1 MTKYILLLLVAA
13 ASTNTVVNFVNASS
27 SSSSRIASAPE
38 DEILNTHKESYFG
51 KIDRK
56 PEDAVRYYPPRSQP
70 KSNTI
75 EYTVQD
81 DVTNPLDNET
91 LSSIVTR
98 LQNKMLKSTTSETTS
113 TFTES
118 RSEANGDI
126 DYGNHNT
133 QWSQGPSSWEEFG
146 HTNDPSVCKLQTI
159 TVDEWER
166 GKYWRGNVPVMV
178 MNVTTNWD
186 ANVHWELDEML
197 RRYPDAE
204 ATMGDGRRVGEIGPD
219 AAGRLLSPTTVKVTS
234 EVLFSWEAPPPPR
247 PCFSPFCP
255 TNG

>member
-1 MTKYILLLLVAA
+1 MMTKYILVLLVAA
-13 ASTNTVVNFVNASS
+13 AFVVNASS
-27 SSSSRIASAPE
+27 SSSRIVSAPE
-38 DEILNTHKESYFG
+38 DEILTTHKESYFG

-75 EYTVQD
+75 EYVVHD
-81 DVTNPLDNET
+81 DVTKPLDNET
-91 LSSIVTR
+91 LSEIVTR

-166 GKYWRGNVPVMV
+166 GKYWRGNVPVLV
-178 MNVTTNWD
+178 MNVTDNWD

-219 AAGRLLSPTTVKVTS
+219 AAGRLLSPTTVKV
-234 EVLFSWEAPPPPR
+234 R
-247 PCFSPFCP
+247 Q
-255 TNG
+255 